1 MNKKIVSKSINVVQS
16 VVYDEDFNKFTC
28 FHLSK
33 TDTFTIG
40 TSIYEKAR
48 LRRFT
53 ALVKENVDN
62 PVSNS
67 VANRIRTNKSD
78 RMGRVS
84 LYRKN
89 ELLGGHRVFEICG
102 GRGMETSVKSRTNRG
117 LSKSKSRVSKMGI
130 LEF

>member
-16 VVYDEDFNKFTC
+16 VVYDKDFKKFTC
-28 FHLSK
+28 FHLGK
-33 TDTFTIG
+33 TDFFTIG

-53 ALVKENVDN
+53 ALVKQNVDN
-62 PVSNS
+62 PILNS
-67 VANRIRTNKSD
+67 VANKMRTNKSD

-89 ELLGGHRVFEICG
+89 ELHRGHRVFEICG
-102 GRGMETSVKSRTNRG
+102 GRGMEASVKSGTNRR
-117 LSKSKSRVSKMGI
+117 LPKSKSRVSKMGL